1 MYNGNCEMRHPV
13 NGVIEVTGYDGA
25 LAYPLPPSSCCPLF
39 DTTCDVLYLKTT
51 DAGGY
56 ASVRRFSI
64 EELPAIEDNQMD
76 ATQSRLKDLEAKMD
90 MILAK
95 LGGTNE

>member
-1 MYNGNCEMRHPV
+1 MYNNNYEFRQPI

-25 LAYPLPPSSCCPLF
+25 LAYPLPPNSCIPLF

-51 DAGGY
+51 DGGGY

-64 EELPAIEDNQMD
+64 EELPSITSQSSDVA
-76 ATQSRLKDLEAKMD
+76 QSRLDDLESKMD
-90 MILAK
+90 LILAK
-95 LGGTNE
+95 LGENNG